1 VYLFIGA
8 PEPIFRGRRRREVE
22 SWFATEPD
30 KARRP
35 CSRQHTSCLD
45 GELAAPPEAE
55 NTFPLAIVLP
65 SADSILERYFT
76 LQWPYVDFL
85 SYPFFSS
92 LTNKRALLDLSLLQT
107 LRLLRFVVVRFSKS
121 WFLFSF

>member
-1 VYLFIGA
+1 MYLFIGA

-55 NTFPLAIVLP
+55 NTFPLAIVLL
-65 SADSILERYFT
+65 SRNVISLCSGLMLIFFHT
-76 LQWPYVDFL
+76 FL
-85 SYPFFSS
+85 SS

-107 LRLLRFVVVRFSKS
+107 LRLLRFVVVRFSKY

>member
-1 VYLFIGA
+1 MCATIHFGA

-55 NTFPLAIVLP
+55 NTFPLAIVLL
-65 SADSILERYFT
+65 SRNVISLCSGLMLIFFHT
-76 LQWPYVDFL
+76 FL
-85 SYPFFSS
+85 SS